1 MGRARGS
8 ITGDGKELTSF
19 VKALHRHRP
28 LIGLALVEAIQRN
41 ASLATVDSEPPR
53 ERIRTD
59 RERHKPGST
68 GKKWGGMGVFQSPC
82 GYVIGPRK
90 FPQGFRR
97 SRPYGGCTGI
107 CLHRTPEGPTPV
119 ELWRDWIQGALKRPR

>member
-1 MGRARGS
+1 MGRARGC
-8 ITGDGKELTSF
+8 ITGGGKELTSF

-68 GKKWGGMGVFQSPC
+68 GKEGG
-82 GYVIGPRK
+82 
-90 FPQGFRR
+90 
-97 SRPYGGCTGI
+97 YGGLSESVRVRNRASEISAGI
-107 CLHRTPEGPTPV
+107 
-119 ELWRDWIQGALKRPR
+119 